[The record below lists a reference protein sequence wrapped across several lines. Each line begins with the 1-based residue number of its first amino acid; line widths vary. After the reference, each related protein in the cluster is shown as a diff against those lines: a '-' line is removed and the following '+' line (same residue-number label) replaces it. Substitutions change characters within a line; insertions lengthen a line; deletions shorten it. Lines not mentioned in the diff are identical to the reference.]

1 MIFEFRLLLDY
12 ILCRDIGYCHQM
24 SQMQKRTEVE
34 QDPAAAVSN
43 LFQHAVELVAF
54 GFWHRRDGSMWL
66 HAFLMLSGV
75 SASV

>member
-1 MIFEFRLLLDY
+1 
-12 ILCRDIGYCHQM
+12 M